1 MIYTGTSGFQYP
13 EWKGSFYPENFSTAK
28 MLLFYSER
36 FSTTEINYS
45 FYRIPTAKTLE
56 RWSVAT
62 PENFRFSFKAPKEIT
77 HTRKLRDC
85 EDVLARFAG
94 ALGVI
99 KPKLGVVLFQLPPF
113 FKKDSTLLESFLD
126 SLPKELKYAFEF
138 RHDSWFDDDI
148 FAALKK
154 RNVALCIA
162 ESETLS
168 TPLMF
173 TAGFGYFRLRRKD
186 YTKND
191 ISRWSKV
198 IANQENQLAEIYI
211 YFKHE
216 ERGVGPKFA
225 KEMIAELGG
234 ETGH

>member
-1 MIYTGTSGFQYP
+1 MILIGTSGFQYP
-13 EWKGSFYPENFSTAK
+13 EWKGSFYPENFPAAK
-28 MLLFYSER
+28 MLSFYSEQ

-45 FYRIPTAKTLE
+45 FYRVPSAKTLE
-56 RWSVAT
+56 RWFAAT
-62 PENFRFSFKAPKEIT
+62 PENFRFSFKAPREIT

-99 KPKLGVVLFQLPPF
+99 KSKLGVVLFQLPPF
-113 FKKDSTLLESFLD
+113 FKKDVSLLETFLG
-126 SLPKELKYAFEF
+126 SLPEGLKYAFEF
-138 RHDSWFDDDI
+138 RHNSWFDDDI

-154 RNVALCIA
+154 RNVALCVA

-168 TPLMF
+168 TPVTF
-173 TAGFGYFRLRRKD
+173 TASFGYFRLRRED
-186 YTKND
+186 YSKND
-191 ISRWSKV
+191 ISRRSKV
-198 IANQENQLAEIYI
+198 MANPENRLAEIYV

-225 KEMIAELGG
+225 KEMSAALRNEAR
-234 ETGH
+234 